1 MRGAG
6 RHYERGRVTP
16 SRVPAVQYEYSD
28 GGWAGNGAAPAPA
41 VLSPLSR
48 TCSTHYSPASPGR
61 CCDHCSVCSGLHRWQ
76 HSAVWKLPRN
86 GVDKNIAIR
95 LSPLTVVC
103 SVPGTQTGYQV
114 DICSSQS
121 WHLARPGVSQA
132 IPAPGP
138 RLGSYR
144 ILESRHGA
152 ASPRRLVMVLVL
164 GGVSARFVK
173 SSQSQRRS
181 LRPSLIEVLHLR

>member
-1 MRGAG
+1 MLGRGAG
-6 RHYERGRVTP
+6 RHYERDPVTCHVSPQFSMNILMAGVRVT
-16 SRVPAVQYEYSD
+16 VPPPHQLCSLLSPE
-28 GGWAGNGAAPAPA
+28 PAPPITHHHQPAQAAA
-41 VLSPLSR
+41 VTTAVATS
-48 TCSTHYSPASPGR
+48 
-61 CCDHCSVCSGLHRWQ
+61 SGLHRWQ

-103 SVPGTQTGYQV
+103 SVPGTRYLDWIYLQFPV
-114 DICSSQS
+114 
-121 WHLARPGVSQA
+121 LAPRPPGVSQA

-152 ASPRRLVMVLVL
+152 ASPWRLALVPEL
-164 GGVSARFVK
+164 GGASARVA
-173 SSQSQRRS
+173 
-181 LRPSLIEVLHLR
+181 